1 MILPLVLET
10 LQSIQ
15 ATRII
20 EQEQV
25 VRLIICHSVIEEG
38 RKEKCDEGSI
48 FAVKDASDD
57 TIPQPKLASDLGSL
71 KITKCR
77 WTARRYKLVTNGW
90 LQYLIFSSDGR
101 TVLLFLYTVNRSV
114 GISFCLGQ

>member
-1 MILPLVLET
+1 MCLHILLLNDTLVLET

-25 VRLIICHSVIEEG
+25 VRLILCHSVIEEG
-38 RKEKCDEGSI
+38 RREKCDEGSI

-57 TIPQPKLASDLGSL
+57 DECYTLAS
-71 KITKCR
+71 
-77 WTARRYKLVTNGW
+77 V
-90 LQYLIFSSDGR
+90 
-101 TVLLFLYTVNRSV
+101 VLAV
-114 GISFCLGQ
+114 

>member
-1 MILPLVLET
+1 MCYLY
-10 LQSIQ
+10 QSSWDCMSCFDV
-15 ATRII
+15 A
-20 EQEQV
+20 
-25 VRLIICHSVIEEG
+25 
-38 RKEKCDEGSI
+38 
-48 FAVKDASDD
+48 

-77 WTARRYKLVTNGW
+77 WTVRRYKLVTNGW
-90 LQYLIFSSDGR
+90 SQYLIFSSDGR